1 MNSVIVDVDALNGL
15 IKLIDKYITDLKETQ
30 KQTLSKVDSIGDE
43 WNDLDF
49 NIFRSTVDA
58 VEFVLNDY
66 IEKLNEIKSKIYSNI
81 EKIKE
86 LNNIQTQ

>member
-1 MNSVIVDVDALNGL
+1 MNSVIVDVDALNDL
-15 IKLIDKYITDLKETQ
+15 IKLIDKYITDLKEAQ

-66 IEKLNEIKSKIYSNI
+66 IEKLNEVKSNIYRNI

>member
-1 MNSVIVDVDALNGL
+1 MNSVIVDVYALNDL

>member
-1 MNSVIVDVDALNGL
+1 MNSVIVDVDALNDL
-15 IKLIDKYITDLKETQ
+15 IKLIDKYINDLKETQ

-66 IEKLNEIKSKIYSNI
+66 IGKLNEIKSKIYSNV

>member
-1 MNSVIVDVDALNGL
+1 MNSVIVDVDALNDL
-15 IKLIDKYITDLKETQ
+15 IKLIDKYINDLKETQ

>member
-1 MNSVIVDVDALNGL
+1 MNSVIVDVDALNDL
-15 IKLIDKYITDLKETQ
+15 IKLIDKYITDLKEAQ

-43 WNDLDF
+43 WDDLDF

>member
-1 MNSVIVDVDALNGL
+1 MNSVIVDVDALNDL